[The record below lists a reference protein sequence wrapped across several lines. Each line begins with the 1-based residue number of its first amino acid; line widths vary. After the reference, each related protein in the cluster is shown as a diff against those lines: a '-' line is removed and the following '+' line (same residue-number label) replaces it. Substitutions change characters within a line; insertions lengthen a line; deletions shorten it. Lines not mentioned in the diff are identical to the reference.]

1 MSIDLSSTNWQ
12 QTPDCG
18 RTVSWTTSVLTYT
31 PNTAGID
38 NVIKLKDDPA
48 DFKIVKVETT
58 EPVTFVGTYA
68 LTLTQT
74 LTVNNPTDPAT
85 FNPTVTFNVVIQC
98 VITSIAANPA
108 TLDN

>member
-1 MSIDLSSTNWQ
+1 MEATALSIDLSSTTWVK
-12 QTPDCG
+12 PPACAHA
-18 RTVSWTTSVLTYT
+18 VSWTTSVLTYT

-48 DFKIVKVETT
+48 DFKIVKVYTA

-68 LTLTQT
+68 LTMTNT

-85 FNPTVTFNVVIQC
+85 FSPTVTFN
-98 VITSIAANPA
+98 A
-108 TLDN
+108 